1 MELTTS
7 SFTNKDDSF
16 RDMPENYDF
25 QNNINSFELFC
36 GAQIATESPVRKSS
50 AFLNPFQDSINA
62 IIPLL
67 QPLQIQFDSSVSL
80 TYKGLKQLSKLRD
93 RKSLPPLSIKL
104 PVAEENS
111 FAKEQNREQYAENYK
126 PPYALPKFNSI
137 NLVEI

>member
-36 GAQIATESPVRKSS
+36 GAQMVATESPVRKSS
-50 AFLNPFQDSINA
+50 AFLSPFQDSINA

-67 QPLQIQFDSSVSL
+67 QPLEIQFDSSVSL
-80 TYKGLKQLSKLRD
+80 TYKGL
-93 RKSLPPLSIKL
+93 
-104 PVAEENS
+104 
-111 FAKEQNREQYAENYK
+111 
-126 PPYALPKFNSI
+126 
-137 NLVEI
+137 

>member
-16 RDMPENYDF
+16 RDMPDYYDF

-36 GAQIATESPVRKSS
+36 GAQMATESPVRKSS

-80 TYKGLKQLSKLRD
+80 TYKGL
-93 RKSLPPLSIKL
+93 
-104 PVAEENS
+104 
-111 FAKEQNREQYAENYK
+111 
-126 PPYALPKFNSI
+126 
-137 NLVEI
+137 